1 MTRRVRVAL
10 KAAVWAVC
18 LYPVALLLYQFQTDN
33 LGANPIEHVTR
44 TLGIWTLRILLASLA
59 MTPLRI
65 LFGIAWPIAFR
76 RLLGL
81 FAFFS
86 VCLHFSVWIVL
97 DHFFDWPRMGADI
110 LKRPYITVGLLALT
124 LLAPLA
130 ATSTA
135 GMVKRL
141 GGLAWQ
147 RLHRLVYVAGVL
159 GALHFLW
166 LAKKGRDEPFVYA
179 GVLAILLGV
188 RLVDWAR
195 RAVKRRWAAV
205 PASESARAARRG
217 VLALFIVLAIGLAGW
232 LAWPAAGQALR
243 RGQPAPEIAGSPWI
257 NSPPLTSSG
266 LKGRVVLVEFWTYG

>member
-1 MTRRVRVAL
+1 MSRRVRVAL
-10 KAAVWAVC
+10 KVAVWTVC
-18 LYPVALLLYQFQTDN
+18 LYPLALLLYQFQTDN

-65 LFGIAWPIAFR
+65 LFGISWPIAFR

-110 LKRPYITVGLLALT
+110 LKRPYITVGMLALT
-124 LLAPLA
+124 LLVPLA

-141 GGLAWQ
+141 GGLAWR
-147 RLHRLVYVAGVL
+147 RLHRLVYVIGSLA
-159 GALHFLW
+159 ALHFLW
-166 LAKKGRDEPFVYA
+166 LAKKGRIDQFVYA
-179 GVLAILLGV
+179 AILMLLLGIRV
-188 RLVDWAR
+188 WDAIR
-195 RAVKRRWAAV
+195 RAVRKRRQRDAV
-205 PASESARAARRG
+205 AKPA
-217 VLALFIVLAIGLAGW
+217 LA
-232 LAWPAAGQALR
+232 
-243 RGQPAPEIAGSPWI
+243 
-257 NSPPLTSSG
+257 
-266 LKGRVVLVEFWTYG
+266 